1 MSKEIRAKGKEGR
14 REKMNP
20 EVGSVGSQVPW
31 GLLDFTR
38 AKGKK
43 WPLSF
48 LVANTEREVI
58 ITQFKVSISWKQISR
73 LGGQIL
79 RPERN
84 FSMAPLGKKLT
95 DEGSLTLTA
104 SHSKYSNSLTGLSPL
119 VFSTVSDDVMPRHS
133 SVKTDL
139 PGTKTVC
146 GKSFRSFGLHPGR
159 KCRVPRGA
167 VGGPP

>member
-1 MSKEIRAKGKEGR
+1 
-14 REKMNP
+14 MNP

-58 ITQFKVSISWKQISR
+58 ITQFKVSISWKQISH